1 MIDKKLIVNDLVTRL
16 QKELK
21 EVEEAAASARELA
34 THSESKQEGKYDTR
48 SIEAGY
54 LAGAQAKRAEEIKL
68 DIQMLEDLDI
78 ESKAD
83 QLQLGSLGLIR
94 HNKAEKFYFLSSTSG
109 GTIVDVNGQGVLIIS
124 VFSPIGDAAIG
135 MKAGESFE
143 VETPREIREYEVLQI
158 Y

>member
-1 MIDKKLIVNDLVTRL
+1 MINKKLIINDLIGRL
-16 QKELK
+16 QQELK
-21 EVEEAAASARELA
+21 AVEAAAASTRELA

-54 LAGAQAKRAEEIKL
+54 LAGAQAKRVEELKL

-78 ESKAD
+78 DSKSN

-94 HNKAEKFYFLSSTSG
+94 HNKAEKLYFLSSTSG
-109 GTIVDVNGQGVLIIS
+109 GTIVDINGQGILIIS

>member
-1 MIDKKLIVNDLVTRL
+1 MIDKKLIVNDLVARL

-21 EVEEAAASARELA
+21 EVEEAVASARELA

-68 DIQMLEDLDI
+68 DIQMLDDLDI
-78 ESKAD
+78 ESKAN

-94 HNKAEKFYFLSSTSG
+94 HNKAEKFYFLSSTAG

-135 MKAGESFE
+135 MKIGDSFE

>member
-1 MIDKKLIVNDLVTRL
+1 MIDKKLIVNDLVARL

-21 EVEEAAASARELA
+21 EVEEAVASARELA

-78 ESKAD
+78 ESKAN

-94 HNKAEKFYFLSSTSG
+94 HNKAEKFYFLSSTAG

-135 MKAGESFE
+135 MKIGDSFE

>member
-1 MIDKKLIVNDLVTRL
+1 MIDKKLIVNDLIARL

-94 HNKAEKFYFLSSTSG
+94 HNKNEKFYFLSSTSG

-135 MKAGESFE
+135 MKVGESFE
-143 VETPREIREYEVLQI
+143 VETPREIREYKVLQI

>member
-1 MIDKKLIVNDLVTRL
+1 VIDKKLIINDLVARL

-21 EVEEAAASARELA
+21 EVEEAVASARELA

-54 LAGAQAKRAEEIKL
+54 LAGAQAKRVEELKL

-94 HNKAEKFYFLSSTSG
+94 HNKAEKFYFLSSTAG
-109 GTIVDVNGQGVLIIS
+109 GTIVDVNGQGILIIS

-135 MKAGESFE
+135 MKVGDSFE
-143 VETPREIREYEVLQI
+143 VETPRELREYEVLQI

>member
-1 MIDKKLIVNDLVTRL
+1 MINKKVIIDDLVARL

-21 EVEEAAASARELA
+21 EVEVAAASAKELA

-54 LAGAQAKRAEEIKL
+54 LAGAQAKRVEELKL
-68 DIQMLEDLDI
+68 DIQMLEELDI
-78 ESKAD
+78 ESKSD

-94 HNKAEKFYFLSSTSG
+94 HNNTEKYYFLSSTSG
-109 GTIVDVNGQGVLIIS
+109 GSIVDVNGQGILVIS

-135 MKAGESFE
+135 MKMGDFFE
-143 VETPREIREYEVLQI
+143 VETPREIREYQVLEI

>member
-1 MIDKKLIVNDLVTRL
+1 MIDKKLIINDLVARL

-78 ESKAD
+78 ESKPD

-94 HNKAEKFYFLSSTSG
+94 HNKAEKFYFLSSTAG
-109 GTIVDVNGQGVLIIS
+109 GTIVDVNGQGILIIS

-135 MKAGESFE
+135 MKVGESFE
-143 VETPREIREYEVLQI
+143 VETPREIREYKVLQI

>member
-1 MIDKKLIVNDLVTRL
+1 MIDKKLIVNDLVARL

-21 EVEEAAASARELA
+21 EVEEAVASARELA

-94 HNKAEKFYFLSSTSG
+94 HNKAEKFYFLSSTAG
-109 GTIVDVNGQGVLIIS
+109 GTIIDVNGQGILIIS

-135 MKAGESFE
+135 MKVGDSFE
-143 VETPREIREYEVLQI
+143 VETPRELREYEVLQI

>member
-1 MIDKKLIVNDLVTRL
+1 MIDKKLIINDLVARL

-21 EVEEAAASARELA
+21 EVEEAVASARELA

-54 LAGAQAKRAEEIKL
+54 LAGAQAKRVEELKL

-94 HNKAEKFYFLSSTSG
+94 HNKAEKFYFLSSTAG
-109 GTIVDVNGQGVLIIS
+109 GTIVDVNGQGILIIS

-135 MKAGESFE
+135 MKVGDSFE
-143 VETPREIREYEVLQI
+143 VETPRELREYEVLQI